1 MGSTD
6 DVPANS
12 GAQKYLA
19 GPLYLQRLYNFMK
32 LQHTT
37 AQFHE
42 THCRVIVI
50 HPRSTL
56 PSGTVT
62 AGISAMTVS

>member
-19 GPLYLQRLYNFMK
+19 GHLRG
-32 LQHTT
+32 
-37 AQFHE
+37 AQF
-42 THCRVIVI
+42 
-50 HPRSTL
+50 
-56 PSGTVT
+56 SGTLGLGV
-62 AGISAMTVS
+62 